1 MTRAI
6 ILAAGQG
13 TRLRPLTNNRPK
25 CLVPFLGKSLLAWQ
39 SGVLQDC
46 GVKNIH
52 VVGGYC
58 ADQIMHH
65 GYVCSV
71 NPHFET
77 TNMVA
82 TLFSA
87 MDYLKGEDDLLISY
101 GDIIYQSENLKAI
114 LASDAEI
121 SIMCDID
128 WKSYWS
134 LRFEDPLS
142 DAESFK
148 MDEDGL
154 VKELGKKP
162 ASFNDIQGQYTGLIK
177 IKAGRIPE
185 MIDFYERLDKQA
197 IYDGKQFDQMYM
209 TSFLQSLINAGW
221 KIKAIPVKNGWLE
234 VDSVDDLKLY
244 EQLYASGDLSEFFS
258 INL

>member
-1 MTRAI
+1 
-6 ILAAGQG
+6 
-13 TRLRPLTNNRPK
+13 
-25 CLVPFLGKSLLAWQ
+25 
-39 SGVLQDC
+39 
-46 GVKNIH
+46 
-52 VVGGYC
+52 
-58 ADQIMHH
+58 
-65 GYVCSV
+65 
-71 NPHFET
+71 
-77 TNMVA
+77 
-82 TLFSA
+82 
-87 MDYLKGEDDLLISY
+87 
-101 GDIIYQSENLKAI
+101 
-114 LASDAEI
+114 
-121 SIMCDID
+121 
-128 WKSYWS
+128 
-134 LRFEDPLS
+134 
-142 DAESFK
+142 

-209 TSFLQSLINAGW
+209 TSFLQLLINAGW